1 MKIVSSP
8 IPLLAAAALTAAL
21 FAAPPTP
28 LAAAPQEGDA
38 EASAEERSVPP
49 IVTRAIEHHGGDL
62 YTSTASSF
70 EIASSSGT
78 FRVEVRRNGGVYEQ
92 AVESVTQEGRR
103 RVVVTND
110 SVELLMDG
118 KGRRVSERDAQ
129 RWRSHVD
136 ARVWFPY
143 LPYGLAN
150 DGVYVHDRGVE
161 EWPVAIGPVADEAAG
176 AAGGTRELHKVKVT
190 FQPGSSSG
198 AEDEYLFWFD
208 PETGQLEQLAYFF
221 SGGLRFRVAKSFRR
235 VGGILFADHENYGI
249 DFDEGES
256 RSVDE
261 ITPALVQNEMEHIS
275 TIELRNIE
283 VQEIE

>member
-8 IPLLAAAALTAAL
+8 IPLLAAAVLVAVIPVSLL
-21 FAAPPTP
+21 
-28 LAAAPQEGDA
+28 AAPQAPASGDP
-38 EASAEERSVPP
+38 AEERAVPP
-49 IVTRAIEHHGGDL
+49 IVARAIEHHGGDL

-70 EIASSSGT
+70 EIASASGT
-78 FRVEVRRNGGVYEQ
+78 FRVEVSRDGGLYEQ

-110 SVELLMDG
+110 DVELLMDG
-118 KGRRVSERDAQ
+118 KARRVSERDAQ

-150 DGVYVHDRGVE
+150 DGVYLHDRGPE
-161 EWPVAIGPVADEAAG
+161 AWPVAIGETSGESGGEAG
-176 AAGGTRELHKVKVT
+176 ATRKLHKVKVT

-208 PETGQLEQLAYFF
+208 PDTGQLEQLAYSF
-221 SGGLRFRVAKSFRR
+221 SGGLRFRVAKNFRR

-249 DFDEGES
+249 DFEEGES

-261 ITPALVQNEMEHIS
+261 ITPEMVKNEMEHIS

-283 VQEIE
+283 VREIE